1 VEVFKD
7 LLDDVNVEFLT
18 DENRAAQERRVGAE
32 VSARTRSLISSV
44 TFGQNCII
52 ITKKTAEEAQY
63 SNRQYRFRK
72 HL

>member
-1 VEVFKD
+1 MEVFKD
-7 LLDDVNVEFLT
+7 LLDDVNSEFLS
-18 DENRAAQERRVGAE
+18 EESRAAQERRVGAE
-32 VSARTRSLISSV
+32 VSAHTRRQISSI

-63 SNRQYRFRK
+63 SDRQYRFRK